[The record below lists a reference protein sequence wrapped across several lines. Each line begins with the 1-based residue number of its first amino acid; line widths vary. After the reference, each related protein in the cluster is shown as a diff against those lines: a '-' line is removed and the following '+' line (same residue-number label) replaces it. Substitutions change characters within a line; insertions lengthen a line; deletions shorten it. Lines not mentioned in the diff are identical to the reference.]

1 MRLGATG
8 PYLYELKI
16 DELAIDLVYRAG
28 ALVKVATRGDGRTG
42 EDVTPNIRTIS
53 SLPTRL
59 AGSGYPGG
67 AQDWR
72 LSRAGPPLS
81 VVIRVGQVRMVR
93 DNRLRPLNP
102 RHWV

>member
-16 DELAIDLVYRAG
+16 DELAINLVYRAG

-59 AGSGYPGG
+59 PAPGIRAVLKIG
-67 AQDWR
+67 ACPGPDR
-72 LSRAGPPLS
+72 LS
-81 VVIRVGQVRMVR
+81 Q
-93 DNRLRPLNP
+93 
-102 RHWV
+102 